1 MSSGTVREA
10 MKTAWA
16 DLVPTIPL
24 VETIN
29 DTPDTIPES
38 PIWATF
44 IFDVTSSGPVTMGSD
59 PWFEELGVAMVA
71 LMSYSGEGDLTVAAV
86 AEDVIKAWR
95 LWISP
100 DKAIWIQSADG
111 PRPPDM
117 ETAGNS
123 YRLSVNL
130 NYAYQS
136 RGG

>member
-1 MSSGTVREA
+1 MSSGTVRDA
-10 MKTAWA
+10 MKAAWPV
-16 DLVPTIPL
+16 LVPGIPL

-29 DTPDTIPES
+29 DSPPDIPDV

-59 PWFEELGVAMVA
+59 PWFEEVGVAMVA
-71 LMSYSGEGDLTVAAV
+71 LMSYSGEGDDTVATA

-111 PRPPDM
+111 PRPPDL
-117 ETAGNS
+117 ETVGNA